1 MRFMAKRKGIP
12 MTLRLSLA
20 LTVHRE
26 VDVIVSDT
34 MPPGRLNELAR
45 VVALQM
51 GTFDVVTI
59 RSVEEL
65 PDWEPRQ
72 AANGN
77 G

>member
-1 MRFMAKRKGIP
+1 MN
-12 MTLRLSLA
+12 LRLSLA

-26 VDVIVSDT
+26 VDITVRDDL
-34 MPPGRLNELAR
+34 PPGRLAELAQ

-65 PDWEPRQ
+65 PNPVGKGEQRAK
-72 AANGN
+72 AA
-77 G
+77 

>member
-1 MRFMAKRKGIP
+1 

-34 MPPGRLNELAR
+34 LPPGRLNDLAQ

-51 GTFDVVTI
+51 GTFDAVTI

-65 PDWEPRQ
+65 PDWEPEH